1 MNENPVEEEGTPDSG
16 LSDAFKGLLASEAIA
31 GDLAAEGMFLTSEGL
46 LMVEKPEKSQ
56 PLGILFWFCV
66 GWIVL
71 NVIGA
76 IFANV
81 LPLKSPFFEDYN
93 NLNVG
98 PGWHHLFG
106 TDDLGRDIFSR
117 VVYGSRVSIAVGV
130 GAMLIGFGI
139 GAPLGMLA
147 AYKRGRFDTTLT
159 TLMYVLLAFPAIIAT
174 IAVLSFWTPRSLL
187 KIILVIG
194 LASVPLVYRVIRTA
208 TLNVATK
215 DYIIAAK
222 VQGATDRRILVKELL
237 PNIAPIGVSFLL
249 IGIATVITLEGAL
262 AFLGLSVNPPTA
274 SWGNMINEARTNLA
288 QSVWL
293 VIFPSAA
300 LCLFLLCLNF
310 IGDRLRSHYDVTEV
324 KL

>member
-1 MNENPVEEEGTPDSG
+1 MNELLEEVSLVER
-16 LSDAFKGLLASEAIA
+16 
-31 GDLAAEGMFLTSEGL
+31 
-46 LMVEKPEKSQ
+46 PEKNK
-56 PLGILFWFCV
+56 PLGILFWVCV
-66 GWIVL
+66 GWVAL
-71 NVIGA
+71 NVFGA

-81 LPLKSPFFEDYN
+81 LPLQNPLFEN
-93 NLNVG
+93 FSAVNAG
-98 PGWHHLFG
+98 PGLHHLFG

-147 AYKRGRFDTTLT
+147 AYRRGRFDMVLT
-159 TLMYVLLAFPAIIAT
+159 TVMYILLAFPAIIAT
-174 IAVLSFWTPRSLL
+174 IAVLSFWAPRGLA

-208 TLNVATK
+208 TMSIATK

-237 PNIAPIGVSFLL
+237 PNVTPIGVSFLL
-249 IGIATVITLEGAL
+249 IGVATVITLEGAL
-262 AFLGLSVNPPTA
+262 AFLGLSVNPPTP
-274 SWGNMINEARTNLA
+274 SWGNMINEARTVMA
-288 QSVWL
+288 QNPWL
-293 VIFPSAA
+293 VIFPSLA

-310 IGDRLRSHYDVTEV
+310 IGDRLRSHFDVTEV